1 MFITDRVT
9 HPLVTAADD
18 RKSYT
23 RTDYS
28 EYGKLRIWKA
38 QNMESEMKNLNMTF
52 WKTSVSTVAIVFLVL
67 LLSACGGAGPD
78 GGSGNNAG
86 AGGSGSGGDSG
97 STGYGTATLSWLPP
111 TEYTDGSP
119 LTDLAGYKIY
129 YGTAV
134 DDYPNVITIDNPGI
148 ATYVIDNLPAGNTY
162 YFVITAFGSD
172 GIESDYSAVGSKTIP
187 A

>member
-1 MFITDRVT
+1 
-9 HPLVTAADD
+9 
-18 RKSYT
+18 
-23 RTDYS
+23 
-28 EYGKLRIWKA
+28 
-38 QNMESEMKNLNMTF
+38 MKDPNMTI
-52 WKTSVSTVAIVFLVL
+52 WKTSVNTVAIVFLVL
-67 LLSACGGAGPD
+67 LLSACGGASPD
-78 GGSGNNAG
+78 GSGGNNADT
-86 AGGSGSGGDSG
+86 GGGSG

-129 YGTAV
+129 YGTAI

-162 YFVITAFGSD
+162 YFVITSFGSG
-172 GIESDYSAVGSKTIP
+172 GIESEYSAVGSKTIP